1 VVPRRRDAAAA
12 MRGRTAS
19 VTLPRPERCPSILS
33 AIHLALGTEECQGG
47 EQVLDDRKLAVL
59 RAIVEDYVST
69 NEPVGSKSIVDRHNL
84 DVSPATIRNDMAVLE
99 EQGFI
104 VQPHTSA
111 GRVPTDKGYRLF
123 VDRLPGVKPF
133 SAAERRAIETFLAG
147 AYDLDDVV
155 MRTVRL
161 LAQLTRQVAVV
172 QYPSLTRSAV
182 RHIELVPLTDQRVLL
197 VLITDTGRVEQRSV
211 DLPSRISEDAIT
223 QLRAVLNACLD
234 GRRLTEV
241 ASVVAD
247 LPERITPEERTNAAA
262 VFSVILESLI
272 ERHEERIVVGGAA
285 NLTPADFSRGL
296 HEVLEALEEQ
306 VVLMRLL
313 GESGDEAAVTVRIG
327 AENQVQ
333 GLRSTSVV
341 AVGYGS
347 GDQAL
352 AKLGVL
358 GPTRMDYPTA
368 MGAVRAVARYVG
380 QILAES

>member
-1 VVPRRRDAAAA
+1 
-12 MRGRTAS
+12 M
-19 VTLPRPERCPSILS
+19 
-33 AIHLALGTEECQGG
+33 
-47 EQVLDDRKLAVL
+47 LDDRKLAVL

-69 NEPVGSKSIVDRHNL
+69 NEPVGSKNLVDRHSL

-123 VDRLPGVKPF
+123 VDRLTGVKPF
-133 SAAERRAIETFLAG
+133 SSAERRAIETFLAG
-147 AYDLDDVV
+147 VYDLDDIV

-172 QYPSLTRSAV
+172 QYPSLTRSTV
-182 RHIELVPLTDQRVLL
+182 RHIELVPLAPQRLLL

-211 DLPSRISEDAIT
+211 ELPGPVGDDSIT
-223 QLRAVLNACLD
+223 HLRAVLNAYLG

-241 ASVVAD
+241 ASAVSEM
-247 LPERITPEERTNAAA
+247 PERINPADRSVAAA
-262 VFSVILESLI
+262 VLSVILETLV
-272 ERHEERIVVGGAA
+272 ERHEERVVVAGAA
-285 NLTPADFSRGL
+285 NLAPADFARGL

-313 GESGDEAAVTVRIG
+313 GESGDQASVTVRIG
-327 AENQVQ
+327 AENQVE
-333 GLRSTSVV
+333 GLESTSLV
-341 AVGYGS
+341 AAGYGS
-347 GDQAL
+347 GEQAL
-352 AKLGVL
+352 ARLGVL

-380 QILAES
+380 QILAGA